1 MKKTRIYL
9 NDSEWKL
16 LIHSLND
23 FRSKLLQAGQYTDI
37 VDEVMSKVMT
47 APTKRVKMKPSD
59 GTLAGCGDRIQY
71 I

>member
-9 NDSEWKL
+9 NDSEYRL

-23 FRSKLLQAGQYTDI
+23 FRIKLIQAGEYTDI

-47 APTKRVKMKPSD
+47 VPVKKVKV
-59 GTLAGCGDRIQY
+59 I
-71 I
+71 

>member
-9 NDSEWKL
+9 NDSEWRL

-23 FRSKLLQAGQYTDI
+23 FRTKLLQAEEYTDI

-47 APTKRVKMKPSD
+47 APVKRVKV
-59 GTLAGCGDRIQY
+59 I
-71 I
+71 